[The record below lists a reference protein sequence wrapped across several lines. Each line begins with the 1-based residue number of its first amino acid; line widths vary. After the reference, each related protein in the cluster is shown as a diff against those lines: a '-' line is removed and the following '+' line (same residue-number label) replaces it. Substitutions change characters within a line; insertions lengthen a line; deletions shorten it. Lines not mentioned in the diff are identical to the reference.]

1 MTLSGLE
8 QWYAARCNGDWQH
21 QYGVSIETLDNAG
34 WRIKIDL
41 RDTPKQNVPL
51 DLQKLERTDIN
62 WIQCWT
68 ERDQFHIACGPL
80 NLSEAIDI
88 FLQWYQAD

>member
-21 QYGVSIETLDNAG
+21 QYGVSIETLDNPG